1 MATTSNTTRPAPVTR
16 HTDDHLQLKS
26 SWELS
31 PPNRHPSQDA
41 VLRNPTHDTLAVG
54 PDLKLRSSA
63 ALLPQSLQQ
72 VQIQAPAEASAPP
85 IRQAPPNPTAAAAAS
100 IPREVFTAEFQQTPD
115 FERILHTAN
124 QSPYLVSMLAE
135 LHARGGRVDVTN
147 GNGVF
152 YRVSEDTIY
161 IDRQR
166 LPEPDEQGRIIPGAG
181 RVFATLLAHEAGH
194 ATVQRR
200 DLVAKTP
207 WQAGENGLIGEGVAF
222 RSEYIVA
229 RQLEHANPG
238 TRVPLSSELY
248 GEASRGQLDALART
262 SGIDTLIADRTKN
275 TRDPAWSAFDQQ
287 AQRIGTEHYR
297 YLHPST
303 MPGLVYNESYAEKWA
318 LGEAKSVLPTWLIDA
333 KRLSSDHVQV
343 IRNPDDSWRL
353 VGKNVPS
360 TLNDEVMNFDV
371 RFNAKG
377 VIQGDPQVSMKTSSE
392 VAQETGMFA
401 TSRAREPLPLDRALM
416 EETAASSR
424 APAHAPW
431 VVLKTAALQTLQPQ
445 LQAHFNAEQ
454 IESLSAA
461 AAVHTVRHAHLGPV
475 NAMLLSRDRQTL
487 AFKHEPMQLSEMS
500 VPAALEKSAAEH
512 LQQASRDPSSAR
524 DAPTTQF
531 GAPAMPATH
540 APRAM

>member
-1 MATTSNTTRPAPVTR
+1 MATTPNPTRPAPVAR
-16 HTDDHLQLKS
+16 DTDDHLQLKT
-26 SWELS
+26 SWDLS
-31 PPNRHPSQDA
+31 PPNRRPSQDA
-41 VLRNPTHDTLAVG
+41 GLQNRTHETLTAG

-63 ALLPQSLQQ
+63 DLLPRSLQQ
-72 VQIQAPAEASAPP
+72 VQFQPIAEESAPP
-85 IRQAPPNPTAAAAAS
+85 VRQAPPSPSKAAATS
-100 IPREVFTAEFQQTPD
+100 IPRDVFTAEFQQTPD

-135 LHARGGRVDVTN
+135 LHARGGRVAVTN
-147 GNGVF
+147 GNGAF
-152 YRVSEDTIY
+152 YRASEDTIY
-161 IDRQR
+161 IGQQR
-166 LPEPDEQGRIIPGAG
+166 LPEPDEQGRIIPGAS

-200 DLVAKTP
+200 DVVAKTP

-238 TRVPLSSELY
+238 MRVPLSSEQY
-248 GEASRGQLDALART
+248 TSTSRDKLDALARS
-262 SGIDTLIADRTKN
+262 SGTDTLIAGRTKN
-275 TRDPAWSAFDQQ
+275 TRDPAWAAFDLQ

-318 LGEAKSVLPTWLIDA
+318 LSEAKSVVPNWLIDA
-333 KRLSSDHVQV
+333 RRLSSDHVQV

-360 TLNDEVMNFDV
+360 TLSDEVMNFDV

-377 VIQGDPQVSMKTSSE
+377 VIQGDPQVSLKKSSE
-392 VAQETGMFA
+392 VAQEMGMFA
-401 TSRAREPLPLDRALM
+401 TNRSREALPLDRVLM
-416 EETAASSR
+416 EETAASSQ

-431 VVLKTAALQTLQPQ
+431 AVLKTAAQQTLQPM

-454 IESLSAA
+454 IDSLSAA

-512 LQQASRDPSSAR
+512 LQQASRDQATAR
-524 DAPTTQF
+524 DASAPQL
-531 GAPAMPATH
+531 GAPATPAAPT
-540 APRAM
+540 PRAM